1 MPTDFD
7 LDKYR
12 ALLVDERARL
22 VERLTDLGLAGG
34 QRPSAN
40 AVLDSSQVTA
50 WRGEGRSTAEQLQDA
65 VDEVDAAIERLDQ
78 GTYGTCQ
85 SCGGGI
91 SPERLEA
98 MPASR
103 LCIECASRA

>member
-1 MPTDFD
+1 MDLD

-12 ALLVDERARL
+12 ALLVEERARL
-22 VERLTDLGLAGG
+22 VERLADLGLSGG

-40 AVLDSSQVTA
+40 AVLDSSQVNA
-50 WRGEGRSTAEQLQDA
+50 WRGEGRSTAEQLHD
-65 VDEVDAAIERLDQ
+65 VLDEVNGAIKRLDQ